1 MFFFAKGLMSRF
13 DPNIALAIGD
23 NIRTFAA

>member
-23 NIRTFAA
+23 ITRIFAA